1 LREYGV
7 GHARLQRSK
16 RKKMNQIKNLLH
28 SILRDSLAQPQLLRT
43 QERNSRQRCKAGFIK
58 TQRFRGFEQRC
69 KFFSKNFDW
78 RVDSWK
84 IDRYTP
90 AHFTGA
96 AASAK
101 RVGD

>member
-1 LREYGV
+1 MIDIPGKGAKPDFPKHRISG
-7 GHARLQRSK
+7 
-16 RKKMNQIKNLLH
+16 LLH
-28 SILRDSLAQPQLLRT
+28 KDAS
-43 QERNSRQRCKAGFIK
+43 
-58 TQRFRGFEQRC
+58 
-69 KFFSKNFDW
+69 FFSKFFYW